1 MALTIGFYA
10 MALILG
16 LGVLSIPII
25 LAYITGHIYFRVV
38 FVCLI
43 TGITIL
49 WAAAPRRDKFVPPGP
64 LLTPSAN
71 PKLFEIIAEMA
82 KKTAQR
88 MPDHV
93 YLVYDFNA
101 WVAERGGVG
110 GFGGDRIMGLG
121 LPLLKE
127 VNIAQFKA
135 IIAHEFGHYY
145 NGDTSIGSRIY
156 RIHAAIERTL
166 TSLQNNRSI
175 MQLPF
180 KWYGKKILK
189 VTSGVSRSQEFVADK
204 LSATL
209 VGKDVVIDALE
220 TSAMKGAAFGE
231 YWSDEFAPMIES
243 GLLPPFLE
251 GFSRYLKMDTIQK
264 KMTEAI
270 QDELKR
276 TKTDE
281 YDSHPTIKERLNA
294 IAAMNCDGGKID
306 PTPAINLVKDPERLE
321 RAILK
326 STIKYDYF
334 KTLKPMS
341 WDDDVAPLYISNW
354 ENDLKGF
361 TKLLQQVT
369 PDKLPE
375 IVKNPIDCM
384 KMIDSRKIIPQIEFP
399 YIIHR
404 LQFILSAGLGLMLL
418 QDDWNFHKRLGEEIL
433 FTKGDAKLNPFSVIP
448 ELTDGKLTQNQWIEF
463 CNIHSIAHRSL
474 FTQAVKVS

>member
-1 MALTIGFYA
+1 

-25 LAYITGHIYFRVV
+25 LAYITGQIYFRVI
-38 FVCLI
+38 FACLI

-49 WAAAPRRDKFVPPGP
+49 WAALPRRDKFIPPGP

-71 PKLFEIIAEMA
+71 PKLFEIIAEIA
-82 KKTAQR
+82 KGTGQQ

-93 YLVYDFNA
+93 YLTYDFNA
-101 WVAERGGVG
+101 GVAERGGAG
-110 GFGGDRIMGLG
+110 GFGGNRIMALG
-121 LPLLKE
+121 LPLLQE
-127 VNIAQFKA
+127 VNISQFKA

-145 NGDTSIGSRIY
+145 HGDTSLGSRIY
-156 RIHAAIERTL
+156 RIHAAIERTI
-166 TSLQNNRSI
+166 SGLQNNHSI

-189 VTSGVSRSQEFVADK
+189 ITSGVSRSQEFMADR

-209 VGKDVVIDALE
+209 VGKDVVIGALE
-220 TSAMKGAAFGE
+220 TSAMKGAAFEG
-231 YWSDEFAPMIES
+231 YWCDEFTPMVES

-251 GFSRYLKMDTIQK
+251 GFSRYLKMNTVQK

-270 QDELKR
+270 QEELKK
-276 TKTDE
+276 TKADE

-294 IAAMNCDGGKID
+294 IIALKYDSGKID
-306 PTPAINLVKDPERLE
+306 PAPAIDLIEDPERLE

-326 STIKYDYF
+326 SMIKFDYF

-354 ENDLKGF
+354 ENDLKEF

-369 PDKLPE
+369 PDELPN
-375 IVKNPIDCM
+375 IVKDPIDCM
-384 KMIDSRKIIPQIEFP
+384 KIIDSRKIIPRIEFP
-399 YIIHR
+399 FIIHR

-433 FTKGDAKLNPFSVIP
+433 FTKGDAELNPFSVIP
-448 ELTDGKLTQNQWIEF
+448 ELIDGKLTQDQWIKF
-463 CNIHSIAHRSL
+463 CNIHGISHRSL